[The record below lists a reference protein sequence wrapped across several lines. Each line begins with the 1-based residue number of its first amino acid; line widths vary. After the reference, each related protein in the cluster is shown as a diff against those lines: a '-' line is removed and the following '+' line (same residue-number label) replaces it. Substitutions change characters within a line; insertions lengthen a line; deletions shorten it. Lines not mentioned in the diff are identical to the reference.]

1 MSADQFKT
9 MNEKVILSLL
19 NAIVYL
25 FFALGWFTLVLG
37 FRNADYYLAALG
49 GILILS
55 CPVLAGFRY
64 IVEAAIKYINKQND
78 SQDKN

>member
-1 MSADQFKT
+1 MNAKT
-9 MNEKVILSLL
+9 TLSLL
-19 NAIVYL
+19 TAIVYL

-37 FRNADYYLAALG
+37 FHNADYYLAALG

-64 IVEAAIKYINKQND
+64 IVEAAIKYLNSRSD
-78 SQDKN
+78 SQDND